1 MCMYVAKYIS
11 HDNNTTRISF
21 VYKYGPYETEMFPA
35 NLCMGSHMPIKAKT
49 FIPVFVSKIE
59 QITNF
64 ILVKTSQT
72 IAKVSKVLGI
82 R

>member
-1 MCMYVAKYIS
+1 MYMYVAKYIS
-11 HDNNTTRISF
+11 HVNNTTRISF
-21 VYKYGPYETEMFPA
+21 VYKYGPYETEMFLA
-35 NLCMGSHMPIKAKT
+35 NLCMGSH
-49 FIPVFVSKIE
+49 IPVFISKIE